1 MRTKCRGTQLAVD
14 PDPAGGYKPRMARK
28 ARTPS
33 YCHHKP
39 RNLGYARLPD
49 PDRPGRYVTVY
60 FPGRYD
66 SPESLGAYHAAIAEW
81 RRTGRPPDLPRPA
94 GDRRESLAVLELVD
108 RFWDHVEQ
116 HGLYRKNGRP
126 TSEIGCLRL
135 AFREL
140 LALRVRGRPV
150 DTLPVAEF
158 GVAEIDALRAAMVA
172 KGWAARSIRIHLTRV
187 RSLLRWGKSRGLV
200 PADVIAAIDPKA
212 QSGLGTGRQH
222 AAGRQPPKVRPPEPA
237 AVGAVLAAACPPAR
251 CMILLQRLNGIRS
264 GGLVAMTP
272 RQFERV
278 GDLLLYTEPEE
289 VAAKT
294 GRERH
299 WLGPLAQAELKP
311 FLDAAAAVGPDELLF
326 RPAIRPRR
334 AVAGYTVIYFG
345 QYIARL
351 CAKLGVEHWHP
362 HQLRHEHLTKVRRLY
377 GPDAARARASHAN
390 LSTTEIYA
398 EADDDLARRVAR
410 EIG

>member
-187 RSLLRWGKSRGLV
+187 RSLLRWGSPAAWCRPTSSRRSTRRRNRVSG
-200 PADVIAAIDPKA
+200 PAGSTPPAG
-212 QSGLGTGRQH
+212 SRRRCGR
-222 AAGRQPPKVRPPEPA
+222 PSRPPSGRCSPR
-237 AVGAVLAAACPPAR
+237 PAR
-251 CMILLQRLNGIRS
+251 
-264 GGLVAMTP
+264 
-272 RQFERV
+272 
-278 GDLLLYTEPEE
+278 
-289 VAAKT
+289 
-294 GRERH
+294 
-299 WLGPLAQAELKP
+299 
-311 FLDAAAAVGPDELLF
+311 
-326 RPAIRPRR
+326 RPGA
-334 AVAGYTVIYFG
+334 
-345 QYIARL
+345 
-351 CAKLGVEHWHP
+351 
-362 HQLRHEHLTKVRRLY
+362 
-377 GPDAARARASHAN
+377 
-390 LSTTEIYA
+390 
-398 EADDDLARRVAR
+398 
-410 EIG
+410 